1 MISVVL
7 PSQSLV
13 RLKIAVG
20 LTEVLMDL
28 KGTALIQEFVMVL
41 LLTGGVCWTDT
52 TNALHSRSLDS
63 EKGSHWVV

>member
-28 KGTALIQEFVMVL
+28 KGTALIQEVVLVL
-41 LLTGGVCWTDT
+41 LLTGDVC
-52 TNALHSRSLDS
+52 
-63 EKGSHWVV
+63 